1 MNSDTDDRFCAG
13 LEWYALQT
21 KPRYEHLTNLML
33 RNKGYESFLPVKKVR
48 KRWSDRYKELQQA
61 LFPGY
66 VFCRFDVYQ
75 RLPILIT
82 PGVSRIVGVG
92 RTPCPVPDSEIAAL
106 RLIEESG
113 LNYEPWPFLKA
124 GQRVRIESGPLQG
137 LEGLLV
143 EVKSRRRL
151 VVSVTLLQRSVGAE
165 VDSADVTPLEGLQV
179 AYREMRQSAARPA
192 PAPVPARAA
201 AAAAGGWDA
210 GFSQA

>member
-1 MNSDTDDRFCAG
+1 
-13 LEWYALQT
+13 
-21 KPRYEHLTNLML
+21 
-33 RNKGYESFLPVKKVR
+33 VR
-48 KRWSDRYKELQQA
+48 KRWSDRYKDLQQP
-61 LFPGY
+61 LFCGY

-75 RLPILIT
+75 RLPIVVT

-92 RTPCPVPDSEIAAL
+92 RTPCPVPESEIDAL
-106 RLIEESG
+106 RVIEESG

-124 GQRVRIESGPLQG
+124 GQRVRIESGPLRS

-179 AYREMRQSAARPA
+179 AYREMRRSAACAATGPERPA
-192 PAPVPARAA
+192 AA
-201 AAAAGGWDA
+201 QAAEWEA